1 MVILMYMY
9 KSLISYSDSIMI
21 KATPKEVY
29 EALADI
35 TNMGNFSPV
44 CKECYFETDNP
55 KFPEFWA
62 LGFLSVGFLNVLV
75 SLFAV

>member
-1 MVILMYMY
+1 MSIELKINTQRGKRYLVITERYWDKEAKKARTKTY
-9 KSLISYSDSIMI
+9 KNLGSLEKLQEQY
-21 KATPKEVY
+21 
-29 EALADI
+29 
-35 TNMGNFSPV
+35 
-44 CKECYFETDNP
+44 P